1 MSERTLVL
9 LDWPVSNIHGWG
21 ILGLNLFMA
30 WANDRDLQPLMGA
43 PISENNL
50 GGYDPGLVLALEE
63 AILESNKFQP
73 NLARFRA
80 AAMRMDLPIVKG
92 YGNGLF
98 DPGGVIGRPHIGR
111 CIFEDTRLDRL
122 DDKLSDCD
130 VLVTASRWNADM
142 LKAKTRKRVELIHEG
157 VDNTLFRPGPRTGL
171 LDQSKFYIFS
181 GGKVEYRKGH
191 DLVLLAFK
199 EFSRRHD
206 DAVLVTAWHS
216 PWPQLS
222 VGFKGKLA
230 APLELA
236 ADGTIH
242 VKKWVAA
249 NGINPD
255 KVMEI
260 KQIPNPLMPGVL
272 CDMDCAIFPSRAEAC
287 TNLPAKEAMACGI
300 PVILAANTGV
310 KDVIDGG
317 NCIALK
323 TQKPILDFTE
333 CGTDQWGESDVEEIV
348 QALERLYAD
357 SSFRHKTG
365 RDGAAW
371 IVARNRTWANHARQ
385 LKSLIMS
392 F

>member
-1 MSERTLVL
+1 VSERTLVL
-9 LDWPVSNIHGWG
+9 LDWQASNIHGWG

-30 WANDRDLQPLMGA
+30 WAEDRDLQPLMGA
-43 PISENNL
+43 PISDYNL
-50 GGYDPGLVLALEE
+50 AGYDSARVLALEE
-63 AILESNKFQP
+63 AILESNKFQS

-80 AAMRMDLPIVKG
+80 AAMRLDLPIVKG
-92 YGNGLF
+92 YGNGLM
-98 DPGGVIGRPHIGR
+98 DPGGVTGTPNIGR
-111 CIFEDTRLDRL
+111 CIFEDTRLDGL
-122 DDKLSDCD
+122 DDKLSNCD
-130 VLVTASRWNADM
+130 VLVTASRWNADL
-142 LKAKTRKRVELIHEG
+142 LKAKTRKRVELIYEG

-222 VGFKGKLA
+222 AGFRGKLA

-242 VKKWVAA
+242 VKKWVAS

-272 CDMDCAIFPSRAEAC
+272 CDMDCALFPSRAEAC

-310 KDVIDGG
+310 KDIIDGS

-323 TQKPILDFTE
+323 NQKPVLDFKD
-333 CGTDQWGESDVEEIV
+333 CGTDQWGESDVDEIV

-365 RDGAAW
+365 RAGAGW
-371 IVARNRTWANHARQ
+371 IVGHGRTWANHARQ

-392 F
+392 L